1 MTNIKQYIPY
11 LILVVTA
18 MNLSRGIFYL
28 FNDPEG
34 PNLLIVSVFAAIIF
48 AVSLG
53 GNYFHSGTFAIKGT
67 TRIIIAIVVQIIAA
81 AILYFFLK

>member
-11 LILVVTA
+11 LVLVVTA

-53 GNYFHSGTFAIKGT
+53 GNYFHSGTFAIKGLART
-67 TRIIIAIVVQIIAA
+67 IIAIVVQVITA
-81 AILYFFLK
+81 AIIYWVL

>member
-1 MTNIKQYIPY
+1 MTNIQKYIPY

-18 MNLSRGIFYL
+18 MIFSRGIFYL

-34 PNLLIVSVFAAIIF
+34 PNLLIVTAFAAIIF

-67 TRIIIAIVVQIIAA
+67 VRIVIGIVVQVITA
-81 AILYFFLK
+81 AIIYWVL